1 MSQPSLT
8 TSVEDY
14 FVEKFTSLID
24 ESIEQSPF
32 FQAWCNENV
41 DAAAATR
48 FLATFDALVRSFPGL
63 IACGA
68 ARATEPDTRTVL
80 AVNLYQECGEGN
92 LKRTHHAIF
101 RKFLATAN
109 VDPATAPAQTFTDDW
124 REGLSNYIGGVASP
138 LSALGALAAGEFL
151 AQPVLSRI
159 FAVIEPMYP
168 EADIEYFTTHLELE
182 TEHVREVAELLGRQV
197 KVGSSVQ
204 EVEEGF
210 RFGLKTWVN
219 YFDCLSDYVFTA

>member
-8 TSVEDY
+8 SVENH
-14 FVEKFTSLID
+14 FVEKFVSLID
-24 ESIEQSPF
+24 ESIERSSF
-32 FQAWCNENV
+32 FQTWRPENV
-41 DAAAATR
+41 TGVEATR

-68 ARATEPDTRTVL
+68 ARATDADARTVL

-92 LKRTHHAIF
+92 LQRTHHAIF
-101 RKFLATAN
+101 RKFLATAS

-124 REGLSNYIGGVASP
+124 RESLLEYIGRNPSP

-159 FAVIEPMYP
+159 FDVIGPMYP
-168 EADIEYFTTHLELE
+168 EADVEYFTTHLDLE
-182 TEHVREVAELLGRQV
+182 VEHVREVAGLLARQV
-197 KVGSSVQ
+197 GAGGSVPA
-204 EVEEGF
+204 VEDGF
-210 RFGLKTWVN
+210 RFGLMTWVN
-219 YFDCLSDYVFTA
+219 YFDRLSGYVFTT

>member
-8 TSVEDY
+8 SVEDH
-14 FVEKFTSLID
+14 FVEMFTSLID
-24 ESIEQSPF
+24 KSLEESPF
-32 FQAWCNENV
+32 FQGWCKESV
-41 DAAAATR
+41 DTAEATR

-68 ARATEPDTRTVL
+68 ARATDPDTRTVL

-101 RKFLATAN
+101 RNFLATAS

-124 REGLSNYIGGVASP
+124 REGLSSYIGGIDSP

-159 FAVIEPMYP
+159 FDVIGPMYP
-168 EADIEYFTTHLELE
+168 EADVEYFTTHLDLE
-182 TEHVREVAELLGRQV
+182 TEHVREVAGLLGRQV
-197 KVGSSVQ
+197 KISSSVQ
-204 EVEEGF
+204 DVEEGF
-210 RFGLKTWVN
+210 KFGLKTWVN
-219 YFDCLSDYVFTA
+219 YFDCLSDYVFIA